1 MGAEIRWEGRG
12 EPVLFFP
19 GWNTTAA
26 TVLSWM
32 PEPILDRY
40 RCGVVEWPGLGRA
53 AGAALPEDLEGFLAR
68 LGGGLPAGPVPVV
81 GFCMGGV
88 AAWAFA
94 RRHPERVRATV
105 LVESPLHFPA
115 VLSPLLVPGL
125 GRAMLRLAQGT
136 RLGRHLVRRAILQRR
151 VAYPQRFLDTLFAF
165 DGAAAIHYLHLFRR
179 YGRSL
184 RGPQAAPRPCWR
196 LVAQAPVRVM
206 APPLGR
212 RHRIEA
218 TLLRLEGAGHFPA
231 VEAPGPFFDCLTGV
245 LDGLDHVGPEA
256 ASDGAARWRLGAAWQ
271 ATPAPSPAPI
281 VPAGPR

>member
-26 TVLSWM
+26 TVMSWM
-32 PEPILDRY
+32 PESFLGRY

-53 AGAALPEDLEGFLAR
+53 ADSSLPADLDGFLAR
-68 LGGGLPAGPVPVV
+68 LGDGLPAVPVPAV

-94 RRHPERVRATV
+94 RRHPARVRATV

-136 RLGRHLVRRAILQRR
+136 RIGRRLVRRAILLNR

-165 DGAAAIHYLHLFRR
+165 DGGAAIHYLHLFRR

-184 RGPQAAPRPCWR
+184 RGPQSAPRPCWR

-218 TLLRLEGAGHFPA
+218 TLLHLEGAGHFPA

-245 LDGLDHVGPEA
+245 LADLCSFEPAEVSGGAEKRRFEA
-256 ASDGAARWRLGAAWQ
+256 VWQ
-271 ATPAPSPAPI
+271 ATPWPSPAPS
-281 VPAGPR
+281 VPAG